1 MYHLSPGVPIVVP
14 CEENMMLSSFFPLLL
29 HLGIL
34 AQLKRRNKHMWWH
47 ILWSPTWC
55 RPLLSFPAPQNHF
68 KLPPVSSMPWLA
80 VLPTTF
86 YRWLKSEFTREQWPS
101 DQQLFDFLTSL
112 SQGLYVSQAFLSVL
126 VGGETPTSGEGCSLH
141 LYPVPISS
149 CWSVAFSLL

>member
-1 MYHLSPGVPIVVP
+1 M
-14 CEENMMLSSFFPLLL
+14 CLLWYP
-29 HLGIL
+29 
-34 AQLKRRNKHMWWH
+34 ARK
-47 ILWSPTWC
+47 TWC
-55 RPLLSFPAPQNHF
+55 LAHSFLCSCTWGSWHNWREGTNICGDIFCGLQLNADPCSLSQPHKNHF